1 MFSKLVTFLI
11 SPLGTALLAGML
23 AGWLAWRGRHQRA
36 MRWGL
41 AALLWLWCW
50 STPWVSTNLR
60 GAMES
65 AYPQLPVAE
74 LPAAQAIVVLGG
86 GIEVPQGSD
95 RPDLNQAADRMWH
108 AARLYKAG
116 KAPVLILSGGLA
128 YAEGTMSEA
137 ASMQTFLR
145 DLGVPD
151 AAMLLEERSVNTR
164 ENAQYT
170 AKLMRERGMQS
181 LLLVTSA
188 LHMPRSVRLFEA
200 QGLKVIPAATD
211 HEFRTYPVWR
221 SMLPD
226 AQALDGSGRAFKEAL
241 AWLLTFWGVTA

>member
-11 SPLGTALLAGML
+11 SPLGTSLLTGMV
-23 AGWLAWRGRHQRA
+23 ACWWAWRGRHQRA
-36 MRWGL
+36 IRWGL
-41 AALLWLWCW
+41 AGLLWLWCW
-50 STPWVSTNLR
+50 SSPWVSMGLR
-60 GAMES
+60 GIMES
-65 AYPQLPVAE
+65 SYLPVPMAE
-74 LPAAQAIVVLGG
+74 LPLAQAIVVLGG
-86 GIEVPQGSD
+86 GIEVPQSG

-128 YAEGTMSEA
+128 FAEGTISEA
-137 ASMQTFLR
+137 ASMQTFLS

-170 AKLMRERGMQS
+170 AKLMREKGMQS

-188 LHMPRSVRLFEA
+188 LHMPRSARLFEA
-200 QGLKVIPAATD
+200 QGLKVLPAATD

-221 SMLPD
+221 SLLPD

-241 AWLLTFWGVTA
+241 AWLLNFWGVNA

>member
-11 SPLGTALLAGML
+11 SPLGTALLAGM
-23 AGWLAWRGRHQRA
+23 AASWWAWRGLHQQA
-36 MRWGL
+36 IRWGL

-50 STPWVSTNLR
+50 STPWVSMGLR

-65 AYPQLPVAE
+65 VYPSVPVTE
-74 LPAAQAIVVLGG
+74 LPAAQVIVVLGG
-86 GIEVPQGSD
+86 GIEVPQSG

-128 YAEGTMSEA
+128 FAEGTMSEA
-137 ASMQTFLR
+137 ASMQVFLR

-164 ENAQYT
+164 ENAQFT
-170 AKLMRERGMQS
+170 AQLMHEKGMKS

-188 LHMPRSVRLFEA
+188 LHMPRSVRLYEA

-221 SMLPD
+221 SLVPD

-241 AWLLTFWGVTA
+241 AWLLSFLGVTA

>member
-1 MFSKLVTFLI
+1 M
-11 SPLGTALLAGML
+11 G
-23 AGWLAWRGRHQRA
+23 
-36 MRWGL
+36 
-41 AALLWLWCW
+41 
-50 STPWVSTNLR
+50 LR

-65 AYPQLPVAE
+65 AYPSVPVTE
-74 LPAAQAIVVLGG
+74 LPAAQVIVVLGG
-86 GIEVPQGSD
+86 GIEVPQSG

-128 YAEGTMSEA
+128 FAEGTMSEA

-164 ENAQYT
+164 ENAQFT
-170 AKLMRERGMQS
+170 AKLMHERGMQS

-188 LHMPRSVRLFEA
+188 LHMPRSVRLYEA

-221 SMLPD
+221 SLVPD

-241 AWLLTFWGVTA
+241 AWLLSFLGVIA

>member
-11 SPLGTALLAGML
+11 SPLGTALLAGM
-23 AGWLAWRGRHQRA
+23 AACWWVWRGRHQRA
-36 MRWGL
+36 WRWGL
-41 AALLWLWCW
+41 AALLWLWWW
-50 STPWVSTNLR
+50 STPWVSLGLR

-65 AYPQLPVAE
+65 AYPPVPVVE

-86 GIEVPQGSD
+86 GIEVPQTGT
-95 RPDLNQAADRMWH
+95 PDLNQAADRMWH

-128 YAEGTMSEA
+128 DAEGTMSEA
-137 ASMQTFLR
+137 ASMQAFLR
-145 DLGVPD
+145 DMGVPD

-170 AKLMRERGMQS
+170 AQLMRDKGMQS

-200 QGLKVIPAATD
+200 QGLQVIPAATD
-211 HEFRTYPVWR
+211 HEFITYPVWR
-221 SMLPD
+221 SLLPD

-241 AWLLTFWGVTA
+241 GWLLSFWAVTA

>member
-1 MFSKLVTFLI
+1 M
-11 SPLGTALLAGML
+11 G
-23 AGWLAWRGRHQRA
+23 
-36 MRWGL
+36 
-41 AALLWLWCW
+41 
-50 STPWVSTNLR
+50 LR

-65 AYPQLPVAE
+65 AYPSVPVTE
-74 LPAAQAIVVLGG
+74 LPAAQVIVVLGG
-86 GIEVPQGSD
+86 GIEVPQSG

-128 YAEGTMSEA
+128 FAEGTMSEA
-137 ASMQTFLR
+137 ASMQVFLR

-151 AAMLLEERSVNTR
+151 VAMLLEERSVNTR
-164 ENAQYT
+164 ENAQLT
-170 AKLMRERGMQS
+170 AELMRERGMQS

-188 LHMPRSVRLFEA
+188 LHMPRSVRLYEA

-221 SMLPD
+221 SLLPD

>member
-1 MFSKLVTFLI
+1 
-11 SPLGTALLAGML
+11 
-23 AGWLAWRGRHQRA
+23 
-36 MRWGL
+36 
-41 AALLWLWCW
+41 
-50 STPWVSTNLR
+50 
-60 GAMES
+60 MES
-65 AYPQLPVAE
+65 AYPSVPVTE
-74 LPAAQAIVVLGG
+74 LPAAQVIVVLGG
-86 GIEVPQGSD
+86 GIEVPQSG

-128 YAEGTMSEA
+128 FAEGTMSEA

-164 ENAQYT
+164 ENAQFT
-170 AKLMRERGMQS
+170 AKLMHERGMQS

-188 LHMPRSVRLFEA
+188 LHMPRSVRLYEA

-221 SMLPD
+221 SLVPD

-241 AWLLTFWGVTA
+241 AWLLSFLGVIA